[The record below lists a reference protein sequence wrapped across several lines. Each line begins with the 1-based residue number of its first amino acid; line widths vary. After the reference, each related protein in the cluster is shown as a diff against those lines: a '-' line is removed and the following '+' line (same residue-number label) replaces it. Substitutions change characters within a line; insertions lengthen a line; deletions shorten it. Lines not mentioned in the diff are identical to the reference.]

1 MCPIFALIVL
11 NAACTGFTYGLHVAN
26 GLITLNLQ
34 KILNVGVEAVSKVT
48 DYKIDLP
55 VFYLVLV

>member
-1 MCPIFALIVL
+1 M
-11 NAACTGFTYGLHVAN
+11 HVAN